1 MGSKIKAPGIVPCLW
16 FDDQAQEAAEYYTGI
31 FLGSKITAVS
41 HYPDVGQEEHGKAP
55 GSVLM
60 VEFSLGGQK
69 FTALNA
75 GPQFR
80 FTEAISLQVICD
92 TQDEID
98 YFWDQLSAGG
108 DPAAQ
113 QCSWLKD
120 RFGLSWQIVPRWMI
134 EVLTDKD
141 PERMKR
147 AFVAMLKMKKLDLAE
162 LKAAADGK

>member
-16 FDDQAQEAAEYYTGI
+16 FDDQAEQAAAYYTGI
-31 FLGSKITAVS
+31 FPDSKITAMS

>member
-1 MGSKIKAPGIVPCLW
+1 
-16 FDDQAQEAAEYYTGI
+16 
-31 FLGSKITAVS
+31 
-41 HYPDVGQEEHGKAP
+41 
-55 GSVLM
+55 M